1 MAAKKLEALAT
12 LQDAGLP
19 SSSYEQLG
27 VIDLRMLHGR
37 VRAIMAMHGKDVI
50 RTLLASGI
58 TTQQITGATIVEL
71 AELAKTAGLTPIAPV
86 TQPAPVSPTP
96 TPQEAPNVVKD
107 FVTQLVDG
115 LEDSIAHSNGEI
127 VLRETTLTTT
137 GQTPPATEQAQP
149 AAPVVA
155 DTYGL
160 EPVVTEAVAAV
171 KESRKTTIR
180 KNARK
185 AANATQPTPGAPPA
199 ETVVVL
205 PVKAPVACQPIS
217 GPLPTPNDESWIKYV
232 LSQFFADEMEG
243 EHPRVDGL
251 RRVAEKLIGPIVSE
265 KSTLVCPPSID
276 NGMRACASAQIT
288 FRTVSLGDVVVE
300 ALADASPDNCPDT
313 FQMYLTTMADTRAK
327 GRCFRNA
334 LRLRKT
340 IAAEESRNTQSGE
353 FAGDG
358 TTSDAIS
365 IGQITNVKILSDRL
379 RLSIPRLLAKLELPL
394 ELKSLSC
401 SDALVVFSAINRYRA
416 EGIPDDLKRGD

>member
-37 VRAIMAMHGKDVI
+37 VRAIMAMHGNDVI

-86 TQPAPVSPTP
+86 TRPAPVSPTP

-115 LEDSIAHSNGEI
+115 LEDSIAHSKGEI
-127 VLRETTLTTT
+127 VLQETTLTTT

-149 AAPVVA
+149 AAPVVT

-171 KESRKTTIR
+171 KESRKTNIR

-185 AANATQPTPGAPPA
+185 AADATQPTPGAPPA

-217 GPLPTPNDESWIKYV
+217 GPFPTPNDESWIKYV
-232 LSQFFADEMEG
+232 LSQFFTDEMEG

-334 LRLRKT
+334 LRLRKM
-340 IAAEESRNTQSGE
+340 IAAEESRSATSGD

-358 TTSDAIS
+358 TTNDAIS

>member
-12 LQDAGLP
+12 LQSAGLP

-37 VRAIMAMHGKDVI
+37 VRAIMAMHGDKVI

-71 AELAKTAGLTPIAPV
+71 AELAKTAGLTPVAP
-86 TQPAPVSPTP
+86 PVPPTP
-96 TPQEAPNVVKD
+96 PPQEAPNVVKD

-115 LEDSIAHSNGEI
+115 LEDSVAHSKGEI
-127 VLRETTLTTT
+127 VLQETTLTTPD
-137 GQTPPATEQAQP
+137 QTSPATEQVQ
-149 AAPVVA
+149 PVVA
-155 DTYGL
+155 DTFGL
-160 EPVVTEAVAAV
+160 ASVVADAVRETIDATKEPRHV
-171 KESRKTTIR
+171 RIR

-185 AANATQPTPGAPPA
+185 AADATPSTPGAPPA
-199 ETVVVL
+199 ETVIVL

-217 GPLPTPNDESWIKYV
+217 GPLPTPSDESWITYV

-288 FRTVSLGDVVVE
+288 FRTVSLGDIVVE

-340 IAAEESRNTQSGE
+340 IAAEESRSTQSGE
-353 FAGDG
+353 FTSGG
-358 TTSDAIS
+358 TTDDAIS
-365 IGQITNVKILSDRL
+365 IGQMTNVKILSDRL

-401 SDALVVFSAINRYRA
+401 SDALIIFNAINRYRA